1 MFLWQCAN
9 VQQRLFPIFATSS
22 WKFQFQR
29 KFFKY
34 PGEQEL
40 ATISFTKWY
49 TIKYR
54 TKPTSRRIWLAG
66 HMYRGRV
73 ILESARKTER
83 IDDALS
89 LAGLLICCYG
99 CFGLAACLTQVAK
112 MGWLFSYP
120 SYQLRFIER
129 LTYSVLEELF
139 SWHHMILTGLNMNF
153 ICNSHW
159 LVVWLNCLQS
169 ALSGNRIHQIV
180 PRNCTTGVCAS
191 SRQKKLTRVE
201 YA

>member
-1 MFLWQCAN
+1 MQTSCKISSSVFFSNECSFYNMRNRVKCNQAPLWKTNHGYTYLKYMMFLWQCAN

-73 ILESARKTER
+73 ILESARKRESMTHSPWP
-83 IDDALS
+83 AYWF
-89 LAGLLICCYG
+89 AVM
-99 CFGLAACLTQVAK
+99 A
-112 MGWLFSYP
+112 
-120 SYQLRFIER
+120 
-129 LTYSVLEELF
+129 VL
-139 SWHHMILTGLNMNF
+139 
-153 ICNSHW
+153 
-159 LVVWLNCLQS
+159 V
-169 ALSGNRIHQIV
+169 
-180 PRNCTTGVCAS
+180 
-191 SRQKKLTRVE
+191 
-201 YA
+201 